1 MGYVQKHLAPGEEV
15 LLEAKMHQALWMLP
29 FGQVL
34 VMAVVVAAC
43 FGGMLYLGS
52 TGKDEL
58 AAAGLIPIAIGVVA
72 ALNALVWI
80 AVIPNHL
87 GAYLGMQFV
96 VTNKRIIRKY
106 GFFGAEIQE
115 LPLDKV
121 ETLTASQKS
130 IWGRIFGYGQV
141 QVHGMGGTSFGATH
155 VANPV
160 GFRNQAAAILEDVAA
175 RRQAG

>member
-1 MGYVQKHLAPGEEV
+1 MGYVEKHLAPGEEV
-15 LLEAKMHQALWMLP
+15 LLAAKMHQALWMLP

-34 VMAVVVAAC
+34 AMAVVIAASV
-43 FGGMLYLGS
+43 FTILYFGS
-52 TGKDEL
+52 TGDDLL
-58 AAAGLIPIAIGVVA
+58 AGAALIPLAIAVVA
-72 ALNALVWI
+72 AGNALVWI

-96 VTNKRIIRKY
+96 VTNKRIVRKY
-106 GFFGAEIQE
+106 GFFGAEILE

-160 GFRNQAAAILEDVAA
+160 AFRNQAAAILEEAAA
-175 RRQAG
+175 RRQLG